1 MEHLEVVAA
10 PDELGHPPEFLEGVG
25 LECARSQIAQFAG
38 GRTARV
44 LVPTGYLDPA
54 LGVSQGHEGV
64 DKPPRRVRSN
74 RRVRGVLVHLRGPA
88 GHLDV
93 QDALASELDLRRAL
107 VEMVATLDRRAVR
120 MQDLLVRLHEGTEV
134 GTADLLLAFDHE
146 LQVDRRTNAAVSGWA
161 RLWAEI
167 VGNRTYSFR
176 ISRAFPAS
184 ASTRAR
190 TSVRANPHTRRGYV
204 GGP

>member
-93 QDALASELDLRRAL
+93 QDALASELDLRGAL
-107 VEMVATLDRRAVR
+107 VEMVATLALLSSTFIWPKTTFGPPSVGYSRASKP
-120 MQDLLVRLHEGTEV
+120 LS
-134 GTADLLLAFDHE
+134 ASN
-146 LQVDRRTNAAVSGWA
+146 RRTNAAVSGWA